1 MWGGGE
7 FVSENGEF
15 WCILSGILAGVC
27 SYKRVK
33 KMNREEIKKERETI
47 TLLKYTQL

>member
-1 MWGGGE
+1 MFE

-27 SYKRVK
+27 TMQLQESQE
-33 KMNREEIKKERETI
+33 MNREEIKKERETI